1 VTTLVWPS
9 EAVPESVLTTL
20 TGPGAPFEL
29 REEDVLGAPM
39 LVVAN
44 RPKSL
49 TELLHGAAER
59 QGDRPYVIF
68 PDRSY
73 TFASI
78 LQPIA
83 AVAAA
88 LRDRYGIGPGDRVA
102 IVAPNTV
109 EYALLFWAT
118 TALGAITV
126 GLNGWWTGEE
136 IAYAVEPT
144 EPKVLFGDR
153 RRLARLE
160 GIDLPAEMPV
170 VEFERDFA
178 ELEQHA
184 PDAPFPDVAV
194 DEDDPFVILFTSGT
208 TGRPKGVMLS
218 HRSNIHFLMATML
231 NGAIGMMT
239 SREAGLPATPPVE
252 HPIIISAA
260 PMFHIAGLNCQL
272 VASTLTGLTIVY
284 PPAGK
289 WQEETHLQ
297 LTQQHG
303 ATTWALV
310 PTQLWRIVDHP
321 DLDTYDT
328 STVRNVGGGSAVWPP
343 ELLRTVA
350 ERIPTAK
357 AGTALG
363 YGSTETTGLGTT
375 LRPGPALEHTDSIG
389 MASATMQV
397 QVRDPLTDKPL
408 PEGEVGEICLRG
420 ASCFLGYWR
429 NPEATAS
436 ALDEDRWYRTGDYGV
451 IRNGYVHLEG
461 RRQDLIIRGGENISP
476 IEIENRLF
484 EHPDVAEVAVVGIDH
499 PKLGQEVVAF
509 VVPHTPGAL
518 TADDVRTWVAAT
530 LAGFKVPSRVEL
542 RDELPHNA
550 SGKVLKHVLASPD
563 ASSGFVEDET

>member
-9 EAVPESVLTTL
+9 EAVPQSVLTAL

-39 LVVAN
+39 LVLAN
-44 RPKSL
+44 RPKTL
-49 TELLHGAAER
+49 IELLHGAAER
-59 QGDRPYVIF
+59 MGDRPYVVF
-68 PDRSY
+68 PDREH

-83 AVAAA
+83 SVAAA

-102 IVAPNTV
+102 VVAPNSI
-109 EYALLFWAT
+109 EYALVFWAT

-136 IAYAVEPT
+136 IAYAVDLT

-153 RRLARLE
+153 RRLERLGGIELAE
-160 GIDLPAEMPV
+160 GLPV
-170 VEFERDFA
+170 VEFEREFA
-178 ELEQHA
+178 SLEQHA
-184 PDAPFPDVAV
+184 ADAPFPDVPI

-218 HRSNIHFLMATML
+218 HRSNIHFLMASML
-231 NGAIGMMT
+231 NGAVSMMT
-239 SREAGLPATPPVE
+239 DAEAGVAIAPPVE
-252 HPIIISAA
+252 RPIIISAA

-272 VASTLTGLTIVY
+272 VASTLMGVTIVY
-284 PPAGK
+284 PPPGR
-289 WQEETHLQ
+289 WQEEIHLQ

-303 ATTWALV
+303 ATTWAMV
-310 PTQLWRIVDHP
+310 PTQLWRILDFP
-321 DLDTYDT
+321 DLDQYDT

-343 ELLRTVA
+343 ELLRTLA
-350 ERIPTAK
+350 ERIPSAK

-375 LRPGPALEHTDSIG
+375 LRPGPGLEHTDSIG

-397 QVRDPLTDKPL
+397 QVRDPETDKVL
-408 PEGEVGEICLRG
+408 PEGEVGEICVRG

-429 NPEATAS
+429 NPEATAK
-436 ALDEDRWYRTGDYGV
+436 ALDDDRWYRTGDFGV

-484 EHPDVAEVAVVGIDH
+484 EHPDIAEVAVIGVDH
-499 PKLGQEVVAF
+499 PKLGQEVVAV

-518 TADDVRTWVAAT
+518 TEDDVKQWVAAA
-530 LAGFKVPSRVEL
+530 LAGFKVPSQVEF
-542 RDELPHNA
+542 RDALPHNA
-550 SGKVLKHVLASPD
+550 SGKVLKHVLASPES
-563 ASSGFVEDET
+563 ASGFVEE